1 MLMINMTDKEV
12 NIFKDNDIPFADFLV
27 ENGSRFGSDII
38 IGLKELQA
46 GSGDTSFNVN
56 ESGIWL
62 GAKKFVDAPFSV
74 DMNGQ
79 VVASSLIISG
89 FVPTGGAAADIND
102 NTTEI
107 NGGKIVTGSINASK
121 ITTGTLTADM
131 ISSGTLTVDS
141 GLVGITV
148 KSGGDIEF
156 ESETYSSFS
165 SILFKKKDVADP
177 YWDIYF
183 TATGGNG
190 YNEGDLVFESGNNG
204 QHVTI
209 GSYALTT
216 ISRYTHLSVYGDISG
231 NDIYGGDIYS
241 QKHYFGDSNYLAYND
256 ANSISSNCNLVPSS
270 SFIANLGSSDYR
282 WGNVYTSNVDF
293 AGGNAY
299 LNYSGGFIQ
308 SNSQFRVVGS
318 INLTGNLTFENNAS
332 ITIGGR
338 AYYQTTGAYD
348 ASKYYLR
355 SS

>member
-165 SILFKKKDVADP
+165 SILFKKEKNVHKSLIGIFIFP
-177 YWDIYF
+177 QLLV
-183 TATGGNG
+183 TA

-209 GSYALTT
+209 GSFALTT

-231 NDIYGGDIYS
+231 NDIYGGDIHGDDIYS

-270 SFIANLGSSDYR
+270 SFIANLGSSGYR

-318 INLTGNLTFENNAS
+318 IP
-332 ITIGGR
+332 I
-338 AYYQTTGAYD
+338 
-348 ASKYYLR
+348 
-355 SS
+355 